1 LVKPHSR
8 QLAYVDLDVVAVGRT
23 TNFL

>member
-1 LVKPHSR
+1 VKPHSR